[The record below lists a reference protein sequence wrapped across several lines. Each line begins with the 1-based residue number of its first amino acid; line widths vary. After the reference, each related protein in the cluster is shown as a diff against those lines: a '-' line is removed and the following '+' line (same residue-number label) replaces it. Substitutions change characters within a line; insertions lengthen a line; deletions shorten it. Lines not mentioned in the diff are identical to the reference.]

1 MTHALWHNEAGQGVI
16 GPRATVLRVII
27 ALALML
33 FGAPQIHTDRTLAH
47 AGPVAESIVGQT
59 KAALSVQRHL
69 LRAQFPD
76 GDTPDMEA
84 PGTADRNWQILVAA
98 AIVHAPQTYV
108 LAVAFH
114 ILPPVRGPPVA

>member
-1 MTHALWHNEAGQGVI
+1 VI
-16 GPRATVLRVII
+16 RPRAIVLRLIV

-33 FGAPQIHTDRTLAH
+33 FGAPHIHTDRTLAH
-47 AGPVAESIVGQT
+47 AAPVAESIVGQT

-84 PGTADRNWQILVAA
+84 PGTADRNWQVLAA
-98 AIVHAPQTYV
+98 PTISPAPQPSF
-108 LAVAFH
+108 LAIAFR